1 LQDPET
7 QKEDGMATRAERFKS
22 TTARQRDGQGADG
35 AGAPAGKK
43 RHQPSRAKRLQQA
56 AAPGDRRYGG
66 ASTAARN
73 MSKGKK
79 AIYKL
84 EETRAPLTPSRKSS
98 RGGKN
103 RVKAATPLTSRQKL
117 RVTSPTQQHARGR

>member
-1 LQDPET
+1 
-7 QKEDGMATRAERFKS
+7 MATRAERFKS
-22 TTARQRDGQGADG
+22 STARHQDGQSEGG
-35 AGAPAGKK
+35 QPAGATGKKK
-43 RHQPSRAKRLQQA
+43 RHQPSRAKRLAQA

-66 ASTAARN
+66 TSTAARN
-73 MSKGKK
+73 LSLGKK
-79 AIYKL
+79 AVYKL

-117 RVTSPTQQHARGR
+117 RVTSPAQTHARGR

>member
-1 LQDPET
+1 
-7 QKEDGMATRAERFKS
+7 MATRAERFKS
-22 TTARQRDGQGADG
+22 TTARQRDKQGAGGGGSGG
-35 AGAPAGKK
+35 AGSGGKKK
-43 RHQPSRAKRLQQA
+43 RHQPSRAKRLAQA
-56 AAPGDRRYGG
+56 SPPGERRYGG

-73 MSKGKK
+73 LSLGKK
-79 AIYKL
+79 AIHEL
-84 EETRAPLTPSRKSS
+84 EETVAPKTPSRKST